1 MWTVVDVDVWT
12 VLMLMCGLCWMMMA
26 KGGGIGGGGGGG
38 GGGVGQWTVI
48 AC

>member
-1 MWTVVDVDVWT
+1 
-12 VLMLMCGLCWMMMA
+12 MLMCGLCWMMMA
-26 KGGGIGGGGGGG
+26 KGGGISGGGGGG